1 MRSRKVGH
9 PLLDLQSTTSSAFTN
24 CASGF
29 NICRGDTG
37 TVNGFLPNSTC
48 CQFQTKRLIPWC
60 IFFLFFFSVIYLP
73 CWLHLPFLQP
83 GPDDGFVE
91 LGNLSLQHWPQVLPQ
106 PVVVLLQ
113 LLLVLFLVQC
123 DQVLILLNCLATS
136 ITQTIILE

>member
-48 CQFQTKRLIPWC
+48 CQFQTKRLIP
-60 IFFLFFFSVIYLP
+60 FFLVIYLP
-73 CWLHLPFLQP
+73 CWLHLPFLQS

-91 LGNLSLQHWPQVLPQ
+91 LRNLSLQHWPQVLLQ